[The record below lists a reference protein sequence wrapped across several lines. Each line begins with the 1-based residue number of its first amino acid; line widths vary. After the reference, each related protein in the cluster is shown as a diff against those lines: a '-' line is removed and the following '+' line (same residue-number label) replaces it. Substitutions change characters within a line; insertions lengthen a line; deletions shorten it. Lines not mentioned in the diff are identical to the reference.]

1 MANLLKVSEAASLA
15 LHSMVLIAE
24 KSPKLISARAMAER
38 LNVSEAHL
46 SKVLQRLG
54 RDGLV
59 RSIRGPGGGFT
70 LLKKPEEVTL
80 LDIYESIEGPLEASS
95 CLFSKPVCGNKGW
108 ILGGLLDKVDTE
120 VRSYLSGKKLSD
132 LAGVYGEGRIDAQ
145 KDNKD

>member
-70 LLKKPEEVTL
+70 LLKKPEEVT
-80 LDIYESIEGPLEASS
+80 ESEKKNCIEDASV
-95 CLFSKPVCGNKGW
+95 PQAHA
-108 ILGGLLDKVDTE
+108 GG
-120 VRSYLSGKKLSD
+120 
-132 LAGVYGEGRIDAQ
+132 
-145 KDNKD
+145 